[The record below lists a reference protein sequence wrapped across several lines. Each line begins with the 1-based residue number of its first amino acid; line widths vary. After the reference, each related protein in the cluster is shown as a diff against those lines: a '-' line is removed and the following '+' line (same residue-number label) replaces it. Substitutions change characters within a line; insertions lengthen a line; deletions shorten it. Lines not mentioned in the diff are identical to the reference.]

1 MISAWPSA
9 CGEVALCTAEPP
21 FGHVVAAAPSRW
33 VAPAGARVVGA
44 GLFDS
49 DGRPGLAA
57 RATTTGAAVGIAAV
71 LLGPPNTP
79 VRPLGS
85 RRRDALT
92 VCALAGVYG
101 HVEAGDES
109 VAQVSGGLVAQ
120 RPLGDQVAG
129 GGRDVVAFVVSLLQ
143 DAGRGSPVGLRGQP
157 RVQPGG
163 QVEPPVRRRCC
174 GRRFE
179 PGAYVVAVLKLDAG
193 GRAGV
198 VVPGLDGR
206 VELAAQ
212 LLGRDLQVGRN
223 LLEPGVPGP
232 AGTGGED
239 LEGRLPGL
247 LGVQVLETLEEER
260 VAQRVC
266 ADKGAGERGRT
277 AAGEQVGGA

>member
-49 DGRPGLAA
+49 EGRPGLAA

-101 HVEAGDES
+101 CLLYTS
-109 VAQVSGGLVAQ
+109 PS
-120 RPLGDQVAG
+120 P
-129 GGRDVVAFVVSLLQ
+129 RD
-143 DAGRGSPVGLRGQP
+143 
-157 RVQPGG
+157 
-163 QVEPPVRRRCC
+163 
-174 GRRFE
+174 
-179 PGAYVVAVLKLDAG
+179 
-193 GRAGV
+193 
-198 VVPGLDGR
+198 
-206 VELAAQ
+206 
-212 LLGRDLQVGRN
+212 
-223 LLEPGVPGP
+223 
-232 AGTGGED
+232 
-239 LEGRLPGL
+239 GL
-247 LGVQVLETLEEER
+247 LSR
-260 VAQRVC
+260 M
-266 ADKGAGERGRT
+266 
-277 AAGEQVGGA
+277 